1 MIGKLIT
8 VTVDRP
14 MGSHHP
20 DYPDLIYPIN
30 YGYIEGIL
38 AADGEEQDAYVLG
51 VNEPISEFCGRVI
64 AVIHRHNGVE
74 DKLVVA
80 ADGLEFTKND
90 ILRLTHFQER
100 YFDVS
105 VEI

>member
-1 MIGKLIT
+1 MIGMIVK

-30 YGYIEGIL
+30 YGYIEGTL

-64 AVIHRHNGVE
+64 AVIHRHNDVE